1 MNTPSESNGESR
13 IAQWEKAA
21 AKSAPDG
28 RLEDL
33 NWRTPDGI
41 TVKPLYTAE
50 DVQGLAHADTLP
62 GFPPYVRGPQA
73 TMYAVRPWTF
83 GSTLAFRR
91 RKNRTRFIAKPWPQ
105 GGRACRWHLIWPLT
119 AVMTRTTP
127 A

>member
-21 AKSAPDG
+21 AKSAPGG

-50 DVQGLAHADTLP
+50 DVQGLAHADLLCALP
-62 GFPPYVRGPQA
+62 RKHECDHV
-73 TMYAVRPWTF
+73 YA
-83 GSTLAFRR
+83 
-91 RKNRTRFIAKPWPQ
+91 
-105 GGRACRWHLIWPLT
+105 
-119 AVMTRTTP
+119 TP
-127 A
+127 APASSRSTR